1 MRAAWPKLEYVFS
14 VRRSNE
20 EGKSE
25 ASPEPAHVIR
35 EPHRLSNGLSNQH
48 PVHPVH
54 LLTIEQGIS
63 SKFAFEFRAIRLGK
77 LVGRM
82 KPENRPRVVIESWP
96 PNTQLWTK
104 GPACKS
110 TTSRWYDL
118 NYVSRFKRVAAID
131 VGGAINQSRLL
142 VARVKYE
149 WSHLWMWGA
158 KETDLET
165 ARPILNILT
174 PPGLVRSSYVQG
186 HTGDPIAQRYPMPG
200 ESHLWMWGAEETNLE
215 TAGPMPNILTPPGLV
230 RSSYVQGHT
239 GDPIAQRYPMPGT
252 IGAYIQTEH
261 GTR

>member
-35 EPHRLSNGLSNQH
+35 EPHRLSNGLLNQH
-48 PVHPVH
+48 PVY

-118 NYVSRFKRVAAID
+118 NYVFKIQESGRNRCGRSYQSISASGRSSKIRVEPLVD
-131 VGGAINQSRLL
+131 VGSRGNQS
-142 VARVKYE
+142 
-149 WSHLWMWGA
+149 
-158 KETDLET
+158 
-165 ARPILNILT
+165 
-174 PPGLVRSSYVQG
+174 
-186 HTGDPIAQRYPMPG
+186 
-200 ESHLWMWGAEETNLE
+200 
-215 TAGPMPNILTPPGLV
+215 
-230 RSSYVQGHT
+230 
-239 GDPIAQRYPMPGT
+239 
-252 IGAYIQTEH
+252 
-261 GTR
+261 